1 MVSFIMDA
9 DGKKKHKHNKAQN
22 VPSLVLEMRTHISFA
37 VNAVT

>member
-9 DGKKKHKHNKAQN
+9 DGKKHKHNKAQN